1 MIKEY
6 QTLIGLLAIAVAV
19 YLGLTSSQSNDA
31 PVKTELDSCIENG
44 TELYGDKATA
54 QEICILSL
62 SS

>member
-19 YLGLTSSQSNDA
+19 YLGLTSSYGDEPA
-31 PVKTELDSCIENG
+31 KTELDSCIEAG
-44 TELYGDKATA
+44 TELYGDKASA

-62 SS
+62 AS